1 MDIENDK
8 THKKQ
13 SFGKIILAIVVVG
26 AIILTVLSLPA
37 RFRKYEDSKYCLGSQ
52 QKYEASYLG
61 NYEYKPITDIYS
73 PDITYITVG
82 EGTDARTFTSC
93 SITPENS
100 NSFTIKD
107 VVVGDT
113 IFKESFSN
121 EFMILKGGKEYI
133 FLVDKNSPELPS
145 FD

>member
-13 SFGKIILAIVVVG
+13 SFGKIILSIVVVG
-26 AIILTVLSLPA
+26 AIILTVLTLPA
-37 RFRKYEDSKYCLGSQ
+37 RFQKYEDSKYCLGSQ

-61 NYEYKPITDIYS
+61 KYEYKTITDIYS

-82 EGTDARTFTSC
+82 EGTDAGTFTSC

-100 NSFTIKD
+100 SSFTIKD
-107 VVVGDT
+107 VAVGNT

-133 FLVDKNSPELPS
+133 FLVDKNAPELPS